1 MAHQLSDTIVKISF
15 VANSVLKWKMTIAAK
30 AVASPRLPRE
40 FLMTK
45 SVEASDF
52 ARPQKRSV
60 HVGKRGR
67 FFHCFFFASGS
78 RLHRD
83 NLPRDMDL
91 A

>member
-45 SVEASDF
+45 SV
-52 ARPQKRSV
+52 
-60 HVGKRGR
+60 
-67 FFHCFFFASGS
+67 
-78 RLHRD
+78 
-83 NLPRDMDL
+83 
-91 A
+91 